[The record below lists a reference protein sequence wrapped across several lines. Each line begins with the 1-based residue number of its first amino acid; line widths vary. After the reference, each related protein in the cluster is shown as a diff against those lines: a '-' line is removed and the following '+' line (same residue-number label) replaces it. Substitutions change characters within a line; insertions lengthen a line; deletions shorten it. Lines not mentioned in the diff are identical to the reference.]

1 MAVGRA
7 AALAVG
13 GLGPL
18 RRRGEGGGRSVQPVP
33 GVVVRAAEA
42 AQAAGAILGA
52 EYAVGAWRGDK
63 GDRVSE
69 TDEG

>member
-1 MAVGRA
+1 VGAGGGAPLR
-7 AALAVG
+7 LA
-13 GLGPL
+13 GLEPG